1 MPMVYIWKPFTV
13 SNFWPSK
20 VQFFSYTLDIFLEKP
35 LNLYVEDKR
44 GKVKAIPGGGAMIK
58 IDWNSSNKLKKKR
71 KPQHELF
78 ISFSFLWKIP
88 YILGKIKKKKFPFR
102 NIGKCG
108 HLIQLFFFV

>member
-58 IDWNSSNKLKKKR
+58 IDWNSSNKLKKK
-71 KPQHELF
+71 K
-78 ISFSFLWKIP
+78 SST
-88 YILGKIKKKKFPFR
+88 
-102 NIGKCG
+102 
-108 HLIQLFFFV
+108 